1 MNRVPYILSFLLL
14 SLSIVSCSTSGQ
26 DEKDGHG
33 HGHDHKHGGEMSEV
47 ELTQAQIN
55 AVGIQLGTMEKRNMA
70 NSIPASGTLM
80 VTPQNEAVVTSRLS
94 GIISNICVVE
104 GQKVSA
110 GQVVAYV
117 DAPEII
123 SLRQEYA
130 IAKQEL
136 ESASTEYKRQQAL
149 SAQGAGIKK
158 NLDSARSLL
167 NLAEIKLQSCKD
179 RMESYGVSPEGHSSS
194 VSVKSPIAGIV
205 VSLSGTIGSFAD
217 MQLPIAT
224 IVNNDAIYCQ
234 LRLLEKD
241 MGTVRPG
248 MEVNMQLTNDPA
260 QTFRGRIQEITPS
273 IDPALRS
280 VPVRVSIEGNKTGLT
295 LTPGMAV
302 TAQIS
307 GEGEESDVLPEEAVV
322 SASGKSYIFV
332 LEDTHTENG
341 SKNYHFEKIE
351 VIKDITY
358 MGYIAVTPLQ
368 PLSPDAQ
375 IVTKGAFY
383 LNSMSSD
390 HGEHNH

>member
-1 MNRVPYILSFLLL
+1 MNRLPYILSFLLVFF
-14 SLSIVSCSTSGQ
+14 SIVSCSTSGH

-33 HGHDHKHGGEMSEV
+33 HDHDHGHGGEMSEV

-80 VTPQNEAVVTSRLS
+80 VAPQNEAVVTSRLS
-94 GIISNICVVE
+94 GSISSICVIE

-130 IAKQEL
+130 TAKQEL

-149 SAQGAGIKK
+149 SAQGAGVRK
-158 NLDSARSLL
+158 NLDNARSLF

-179 RMESYGVSPEGHSSS
+179 RLESYGVSPDGHSFS
-194 VSVKSPIAGIV
+194 VPVKAPIPGIV
-205 VSLSGTIGSFAD
+205 VSVAGTIGSFAD
-217 MQLPIAT
+217 IQLPIAT

-241 MGTVRPG
+241 MGTVKPG
-248 MEVNMQLTNDPA
+248 MEVTMQLTNDPS
-260 QTFRGRIQEITPS
+260 QTFSGRIQEITPS
-273 IDPALRS
+273 IDAALRS
-280 VPVRVSIEGNKTGLT
+280 VPVRVSIDGDKTGLT

-302 TAQIS
+302 TAQIA
-307 GEGEESDVLPEEAVV
+307 GEGQESDVLPEEAVV

-332 LEDTHTENG
+332 LEDIHTENG

-351 VIKDITY
+351 VIKGVTS
-358 MGYIAVTPLQ
+358 MGYVAVTPLE
-368 PLSPDAQ
+368 PLPQDAQ